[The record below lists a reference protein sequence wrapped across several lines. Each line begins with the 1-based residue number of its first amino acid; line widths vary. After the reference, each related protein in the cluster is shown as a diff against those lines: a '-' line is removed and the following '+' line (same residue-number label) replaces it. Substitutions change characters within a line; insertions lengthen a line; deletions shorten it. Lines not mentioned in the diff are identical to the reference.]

1 MDYLQMAKDCEHIL
15 TMIDEVLSRRS
26 RQLKDPKMSDAKV
39 EFLQASIHQWKLLRQ
54 ERVEAL
60 KYCRSKVVK

>member
-1 MDYLQMAKDCEHIL
+1 MNYLQMAKDCEHSL
-15 TMIDEVLSRRS
+15 TMIDEVLFRRS
-26 RQLKDPKMSDAKV
+26 RQLKDPEMSDAKV